1 MHYDKSSK
9 LEFPSNKYKRKQS
22 WPGNN
27 KLNWTEVFSM
37 GLCGIRLKES
47 KCLSW
52 SSLTLIVVLVVVLV
66 WMKTTGQR

>member
-9 LEFPSNKYKRKQS
+9 LEFPSNKYKRKS
-22 WPGNN
+22 WPENN
-27 KLNWTEVFSM
+27 KLNWIEGFSM

-66 WMKTTGQR
+66 